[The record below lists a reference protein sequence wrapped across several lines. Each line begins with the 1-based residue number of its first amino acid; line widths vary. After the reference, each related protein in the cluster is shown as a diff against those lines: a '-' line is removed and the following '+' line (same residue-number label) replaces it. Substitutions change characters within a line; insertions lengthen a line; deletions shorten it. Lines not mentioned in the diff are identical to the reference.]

1 VFRFITSK
9 PLWVN
14 FLIAIVIL
22 ALLLLLFLSS
32 LNFFTQ
38 HGKVLKIPTVT
49 GKKLADAQKFLEDQ
63 GFEVIIQDSTYSD
76 TIPPLNVIKQFPE
89 ADALVKVNRTVYLT
103 VNRSVPPEVVMPN
116 LVGMSYRNAVMVIR
130 QFSLKLGDTTLK
142 PDFAKNSVLN
152 QMVKGRDIDP
162 GSKLRM
168 GTEVSLVLGSGLADI
183 DMGVPD
189 LIGLTYAEAKVMI
202 EASGLGFGA
211 TPTDPD
217 VRDTLNAYIYRQ
229 SPERHNEER
238 KINRI
243 RSGQMIDIWLSTQK
257 PVRDT
262 IAKPIE

>member
-14 FLIAIVIL
+14 FIFAFVIL

-38 HGKVLKIPTVT
+38 HGKVLKIPSVA
-49 GKKLADAQKFLEDQ
+49 GKRLIDAKKFLEDQ
-63 GFEVIIQDSTYSD
+63 GFEVIIQDSVYSD

-103 VNRSVPPEVVMPN
+103 VNRSVPPEITMPN
-116 LVGMSYRNAVMVIR
+116 LVGMSFRNAEMVIR
-130 QFSLKLGDTTLK
+130 QFNLRLGDTSFK

-152 QMVKGRDIDP
+152 QLVNGRDIDP

-168 GTEVSLVLGSGLADI
+168 GTEVSLILGSGLANI

-189 LIGLTYAEAKVMI
+189 LFGLTYAEAKVMI
-202 EASGLGFGA
+202 EANGLGFGA
-211 TPTDPD
+211 TPTESD
-217 VRDTLNAYIYRQ
+217 VRDTLNAFIYRQ
-229 SPERHNEER
+229 SPERHNEEG
-238 KINRI
+238 KVNRI
-243 RSGQMIDIWLSTQK
+243 RSGQMIDIWLKVDK

-262 IAKPIE
+262 TAKANE